1 MLIHIKRSM
10 NDLIQIYK
18 VHIHLQIIFMLC
30 IQLILLFYFTLFY
43 KFM

>member
-18 VHIHLQIIFMLC
+18 VHIHLQIFFIC

>member
-30 IQLILLFYFTLFY
+30 IKIDLIILFYFIL
-43 KFM
+43 

>member
-18 VHIHLQIIFMLC
+18 VHIHLQIIFILC
-30 IQLILLFYFTLFY
+30 N
-43 KFM
+43 